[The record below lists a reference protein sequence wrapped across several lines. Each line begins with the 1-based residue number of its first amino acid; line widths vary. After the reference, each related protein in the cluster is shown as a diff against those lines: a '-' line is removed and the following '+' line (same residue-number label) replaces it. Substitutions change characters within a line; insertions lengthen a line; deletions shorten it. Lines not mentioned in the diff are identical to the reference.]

1 MVSLTEAER
10 HERAKEIIDEAA
22 KTTAGT
28 AALLAQGAFL
38 GADVL
43 PQTALSIKMVAEIG
57 ELFGQRIEKS
67 AALVLL
73 GQATGINAG
82 IGGTR
87 ALWGVVPLLGNA
99 VNAGATFLHTKLMG
113 WWVYNYF
120 KSEEKLKKVIKEK
133 FQGEKENI
141 PEAVKEPTS
150 PEGVR
155 DSAPPKGESTEN
167 NTVQA

>member
-57 ELFGQRIEKS
+57 ELFGQRVEKS

-87 ALWGVVPLLGNA
+87 ALWGVIPILGNA
-99 VNAGATFLHTKLMG
+99 VNAGATFIHTKIMG
-113 WWVYNYF
+113 WSIYNYF
-120 KSEEKLKKVIKEK
+120 KAEEKLKKVFKESSAEEVK
-133 FQGEKENI
+133 VAAPSEGVKDSVR
-141 PEAVKEPTS
+141 PERERRES
-150 PEGVR
+150 PE
-155 DSAPPKGESTEN
+155 N
-167 NTVQA
+167 NAVQA